1 VGHEVVQE
9 PLTDALIN
17 FRHRAAGDV
26 DVRASVLLGDHWSIV
41 FDTLYSPRDL
51 PQLCD
56 LVERRGRP
64 VIIVNSHADDDHA
77 WGNSALPMAVV
88 VGHDECRARF
98 LDVEDLPA
106 QLERRRAA
114 DPEEFEQV
122 VLRPP
127 DVTFRETL
135 TIHAGGFTVV
145 LVHLPGHKRDCII
158 AHVPELGL
166 FLGGDTIE
174 DPFPLLVDGPR
185 LRWASSLRSWA
196 ARNDVKVVVPS
207 HGPIT
212 DTTLLL
218 QNAEYLES
226 LVDPDKAA
234 RRQPSAGRPEFY
246 IAAHDRNR
254 ARAAQLRD

>member
-1 VGHEVVQE
+1 VSHEVVQE
-9 PLTDALIN
+9 PLTDVLIN

-26 DVRASVLLGDHWSIV
+26 DVRASVLLGDRWTIV

-56 LVERRGRP
+56 LAERRGRP
-64 VIIVNSHADDDHA
+64 VVVVNSHADDDHA
-77 WGNSALPMAVV
+77 WGNSAFPLAVV
-88 VGHDECRARF
+88 VGHHECRERF
-98 LDVEDLPA
+98 LDVDDLQA
-106 QLERRRAA
+106 QLDRRRAA
-114 DPEEFEQV
+114 DPEEFGPV

-127 DVTFRETL
+127 DVTFDETM

-145 LVHLPGHKRDCII
+145 LVHLPGHKRDCIV

-185 LRWASSLRSWA
+185 LRWASNLRSWA
-196 ARNDVKVVVPS
+196 ARKDVKTVVPS

-218 QNAEYLES
+218 RNAAYLES
-226 LVDPDKAA
+226 LLDPDPAS
-234 RRQPSAGRPEFY
+234 RLEPPAGSPEFY
-246 IAAHDRNR
+246 IGAHDRNLT
-254 ARAAQLRD
+254 RAAQLHD